1 MNAIILT
8 RQPEDIW
15 TAVLDKIKEHM
26 GVAVFNTWFNNLS
39 FKEINGDTITISA
52 PSRFIREWVLT
63 NYYNKLKEL
72 ASAEDPSIKRIDLK
86 VVSQKVSYKPQ
97 SVSFSSSDSSVDSY
111 SDAFSSMFDKR
122 FTFENFVVD
131 DTNKFAYAATKA
143 IAEYGLSNTIV
154 RSVLY
159 ITAPVGMGKT
169 HLLQSIAQQMS
180 LNSDQAKFAYMS
192 AEKFMHQYIKAVKAN
207 ELYQFKESLRALD
220 VLLFDDIQFICGKAG
235 TQQEFANTLNAMIE
249 AGKIVVASSDRSPYD
264 LDLDAR
270 TTSRLTG
277 GLVVEI
283 KKPSIDLR
291 KKILASKIEKINA
304 AIPDDVVDF
313 IANSVSSSIRELEA
327 ALNKVVASSSLI
339 GHSIDITFT
348 KEVLK
353 ECLLAHETSISI
365 DKIVEV
371 VSDFYNISKAD
382 IISKSRSGKVV
393 YPRQMVSFLAKQLTD
408 KSLKEIG
415 NLIGK
420 RDHATVIYS
429 IKKLEDRIA
438 VDSVAAMEVS
448 KLKSLLSN

>member
-39 FKEINGDTITISA
+39 FKELNGDTITISA

-86 VVSQKVSYKPQ
+86 VVSQKPAYKPQ
-97 SVSFSSSDSSVDSY
+97 SLSFASSDSSVDSY
-111 SDAFSSMFDKR
+111 SVAFSSIFDKR

-143 IAEYGLSNTIV
+143 IAEDGLSNTIV

-169 HLLQSIAQQMS
+169 HLLQSIAQDMS
-180 LNSDQAKFAYMS
+180 LNSGETKFAYMS

-249 AGKIVVASSDRSPYD
+249 AGKIIVASSDRSPYD

-291 KKILASKIEKINA
+291 KKILSSKIEKINA
-304 AIPDDVVDF
+304 SVPDDVVDF
-313 IANSVSSSIRELEA
+313 IANTVSSSVRELEA

-365 DKIVEV
+365 DKIVDV
-371 VSDFYNISKAD
+371 VSDFYNVSKSD

-438 VDSVAAMEVS
+438 IDSVAAMEVS